1 MDRIQKQNEVKDLKE
16 AFASAKSAVVLEFKG
31 LTVDKDT
38 ILRRNLR
45 ESKVQY
51 RVSKNTL
58 LRLAVKET
66 GFESLAVHF
75 KGATA
80 IATTE
85 SDVLGLVKTI
95 HNFLKE
101 NPAVTFKGAILDGQ
115 PTAAKDFQVIAELPS
130 RETLIGK
137 LLYLMQY
144 PISGLAIA
152 LDQIRRKKEEV
163 AGA

>member
-1 MDRIQKQNEVKDLKE
+1 MDRIQKQNEIKELKG

-31 LTVDKDT
+31 ITVDKDT
-38 ILRRNLR
+38 VLRRALR
-45 ESKVQY
+45 ENKAHY

-66 GFESLAVHF
+66 DFEPLAIHF

-80 IATTE
+80 VATSD
-85 SDVLGLVKTI
+85 SDVVGLAKTI
-95 HNFLKE
+95 YNFLKE
-101 NPAVTFKGAILDGQ
+101 NPAATFKCAILDGQ
-115 PTAAKDFQVIAELPS
+115 LTSVKDFQAIAELPS

-144 PISGLAIA
+144 PISGLAVV
-152 LDQIRRKKEEV
+152 LDQIRRKKEE

>member
-1 MDRIQKQNEVKDLKE
+1 VDKIQKQNEVKELKK
-16 AFASAKSAVVLEFKG
+16 AFGSAKSAVVLEFKG
-31 LTVDKDT
+31 LTVEKDT
-38 ILRRNLR
+38 LLRRNLR
-45 ESKVQY
+45 DNKVQY

-66 GFESLAVHF
+66 DFASLAVHF

-85 SDVLGLVKTI
+85 SDVVGLAKTI
-95 HNFLKE
+95 YSFLKE

-115 PTAAKDFQVIAELPS
+115 PTSVKDFQAIAELPS

-144 PISGLAIA
+144 PISGLVIV
-152 LDQIRRKKEEV
+152 LDQIRQKKAE
-163 AGA
+163 GA